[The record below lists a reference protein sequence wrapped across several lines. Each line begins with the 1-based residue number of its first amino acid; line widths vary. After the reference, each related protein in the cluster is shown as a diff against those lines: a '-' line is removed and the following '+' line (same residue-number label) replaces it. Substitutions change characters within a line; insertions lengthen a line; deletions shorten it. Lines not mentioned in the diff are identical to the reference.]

1 MSTHRYGACGAALS
15 RVTATRSITRRIE
28 TTRSEDEMTKRVVG
42 LAVGSV
48 LAGAA
53 LAAGVPTLA
62 LADEHL
68 GDQSSGSAA
77 EQQHMRE
84 MGTMM
89 SNPEVRQS
97 MTTMMSQM
105 MSDPEL
111 RDHMVSMM
119 SEAPASMGE

>member
-1 MSTHRYGACGAALS
+1 
-15 RVTATRSITRRIE
+15 
-28 TTRSEDEMTKRVVG
+28 MTKRVVG

-68 GDQSSGSAA
+68 GDQSSGSAAA